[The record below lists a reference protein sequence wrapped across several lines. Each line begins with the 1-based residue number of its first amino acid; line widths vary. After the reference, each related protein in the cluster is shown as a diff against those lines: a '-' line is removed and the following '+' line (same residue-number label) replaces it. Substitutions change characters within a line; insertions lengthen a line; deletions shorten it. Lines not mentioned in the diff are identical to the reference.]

1 MIIRQ
6 AEFARR
12 LQRARVKQ
20 KLKAVDIIAEL
31 KEFGLEVT
39 RQAYSNWEHGFVLP
53 KQKYITALA
62 EILACKPEWLRNGDA
77 NDSVASIQQ
86 VKSVLRQCAKDLS
99 FIEQQLK
106 RG

>member
-12 LQRARVKQ
+12 LMQARVKQ
-20 KLKAVDIIAEL
+20 KLRPKDILAEL
-31 KEFGLEVT
+31 KEMRVGVS
-39 RQAYSNWEHGFVLP
+39 RQTYSNWEHGFVLP
-53 KQKYITALA
+53 KQKYIAALA

>member
-1 MIIRQ
+1 MGIG
-6 AEFARR
+6 A
-12 LQRARVKQ
+12 
-20 KLKAVDIIAEL
+20 
-31 KEFGLEVT
+31 T
-39 RQAYSNWEHGFVLP
+39 RQSYSNWEHGVALP
-53 KQKYITALA
+53 KDKYIKALA

-77 NDSVASIQQ
+77 NDGVAAIRQ

>member
-1 MIIRQ
+1 MIVRQ

-12 LQRARVKQ
+12 LMQARVKQ
-20 KLKAVDIIAEL
+20 KLRPRDILAEL
-31 KEFGLEVT
+31 KEMRVGVS
-39 RQAYSNWEHGFVLP
+39 RQTYSNWEHGFSLP
-53 KQKYITALA
+53 KQKYIVFLA
-62 EILACKPEWLRNGDA
+62 EVLSVEPEWLRNGDA

-86 VKSVLRQCAKDLS
+86 VKSVLRQAAKDLS

>member
-12 LQRARVKQ
+12 LMQARVKQ
-20 KLKAVDIIAEL
+20 KLRPKDILAEL
-31 KEFGLEVT
+31 KEMRVGVS
-39 RQAYSNWEHGFVLP
+39 RQTYSNWEHGFSLP
-53 KQKYITALA
+53 KQKYIIFLA
-62 EILACKPEWLRNGDA
+62 EILEVEPEWLRNGDA
-77 NDSVASIQQ
+77 KDGVAAIRQ